1 MKVLLEL
8 VMKMEKSEVT
18 MATGT
23 LHNTLKSFSP
33 NKIDF
38 RPPPHKK
45 GRVKDPIN
53 NWRMKNIIPCK
64 AGSEQHGE
72 VIMFMLFRSPKP
84 QVLLWMFC
92 SHDWAMSGGSKQV
105 VLSEVRGALCSMS
118 SCQME
123 MHLPGLAGR

>member
-38 RPPPHKK
+38 RPPPPPHKK

-64 AGSEQHGE
+64 AGSEHHGE
-72 VIMFMLFRSPKP
+72 VIMFILFFSSPVRSPKAG
-84 QVLLWMFC
+84 VLLWMFC
-92 SHDWAMSGGSKQV
+92 SHGWENIRRKQT
-105 VLSEVRGALCSMS
+105 GWC
-118 SCQME
+118 
-123 MHLPGLAGR
+123 